1 MAVRLP
7 RLLDGNLREV
17 CRLMPTALSLQL
29 QLNAAS
35 TATMTLD
42 LRGPLPAMHS
52 WVEIYTA
59 KGSAGLYRVTN
70 TAHQARRERTYTLLH
85 GIDTLSDCVW
95 AAQTDYTGTAEGYL
109 RALLAC
115 QKAVYWQ
122 LGTCQDTGQW
132 KKTGINYDKASDL
145 LTEFVGDRHG
155 YYMAYDFTTWPWTLH
170 WLRLPDTVSAEWR
183 VSRNIHSCAVTRND
197 ADLCTRLY
205 FCVTSTSDV
214 GQDGSGGGT
223 ATAVQIIDNA
233 AAQALYGI
241 IEKTATVD
249 TADVADTAA
258 WAAQFMADHAEPSVQ
273 ITVDGYELARQTGDP
288 WDSFDLGKLT
298 RCALVD
304 DGITVNERVVGVNYP
319 DVLGE
324 PEHVVV
330 DLANRLP
337 KFSDTI
343 ASASKTAA
351 SASAT
356 AKSASRS
363 GGGTAKKL
371 DHWAMVVSKQQEALD
386 GTGLTDLWET
396 GIELDPQT
404 GARLYS
410 LYQGLSS
417 NLAELRVH
425 NNEISTLVTKTGINS
440 LGQAETLYTKLS
452 QTDTDLRGEI
462 RRAEGAE
469 DTLAALIQANADN
482 ISAALGD
489 IEEVDG
495 RVSTIEGSSLWMN
508 RDSVTAAT
516 GKLVV
521 DDQGNLHVVD
531 GSGLYL
537 GTGQSS
543 YGVYTEGNLTAGI
556 IIDKIVDDS
565 TAAYQAKFGTYINGK
580 LDAGTL
586 VDKIVD
592 EAGASYQ
599 AKFGTYIN
607 GKLDAGVM
615 VSKITGDSSSASL
628 GVKLGTFVDEYLD
641 AGVVVS
647 KVTGSTSVS
656 MGTYINNQLDAGVMV
671 QKINGQSTVKIQAD
685 KVDLGNYATVN
696 QLESVKGDITKLTTA
711 KTTATS
717 MRTLG
722 LTVDNDLSLLGYV
735 VDWSLC
741 SIGSKTFNFLAPS
754 GQAPTITYADLPH
767 YHAITCTENN
777 GVVTITQGAAQATA
791 GSDSFNIAA
800 TNFYKNAVAAARNE
814 MGVIVDKDNGRVVKS
829 GKATTKSVVIGVTA
843 DEPTYS
849 TTDHTYSFAA
859 AAKAGDTVMQSA
871 TKTTGTEAYTA
882 GVNSVALTT
891 GEFSSNGTKTP
902 PTGYSGFSSVK
913 ITVPTGYTG
922 LTVSGR
928 TISCDNSS
936 TKTSATISA
945 GTITVSESSTSAG
958 FNTMSAPIYLDGEY
972 IGTATGYAQVS
983 SSQYKVVTPTANV
996 SIDGSSQTVNL
1007 LPQTVY
1013 LTYTPP
1019 TPAGTVYTWG
1029 TGYLYSR
1036 QQVSSSYGGY
1046 AVWRYSDDGGVP
1058 SDVAKDWGWTHMYAY
1073 ERDRFYD
1080 QGYHHWYAC
1089 TG

>member
-7 RLLDGNLREV
+7 RLLDANRREV
-17 CRLMPTALSLQL
+17 CRLMPTSLSLQL

-145 LTEFVGDRHG
+145 LAEFVGDRHG

-183 VSRNIHSCAVTRND
+183 VSRNIHSCTVTRND

-258 WAAQFMADHAEPSVQ
+258 WAAQFMADHGEPAVQ

-304 DGITVNERVVGVNYP
+304 DGITVNERVVGVSYP

-351 SASAT
+351 SANAT

-469 DTLAALIQANADN
+469 DDLAALIQANADN

-495 RVSTIEGSSLWMN
+495 RVQSIEGSTLWMN

-531 GSGLYL
+531 GSNLYL
-537 GTGQSS
+537 GTGQASM
-543 YGVYTEGNLTAGI
+543 GVYTDGTLTAGI
-556 IIDKIVDDS
+556 I
-565 TAAYQAKFGTYINGK
+565 
-580 LDAGTL
+580 
-586 VDKIVD
+586 VDKINNGSVNIQGSRVNVTATDRATWGVYDNDTLTAGIIVD
-592 EAGASYQ
+592 
-599 AKFGTYIN
+599 
-607 GKLDAGVM
+607 
-615 VSKITGDSSSASL
+615 
-628 GVKLGTFVDEYLD
+628 
-641 AGVVVS
+641 
-647 KVTGSTSVS
+647 
-656 MGTYINNQLDAGVMV
+656 
-671 QKINGQSTVKIQAD
+671 KINGGSATIAASKVNLTGYLFVGNSGNFSGSLHSTD
-685 KVDLGNYATVN
+685 GN
-696 QLESVKGDITKLTTA
+696 ITA
-711 KTTATS
+711 HGQIGGA
-717 MRTLG
+717 
-722 LTVDNDLSLLGYV
+722 SL
-735 VDWSLC
+735 
-741 SIGSKTFNFLAPS
+741 S
-754 GQAPTITYADLPH
+754 GQSITLDGEQLTSYTLSFMSNLWTVASDGNIDLAH
-767 YHAITCTENN
+767 YHDIEVTENN
-777 GVVTITQGAAQATA
+777 GVITITQGAAQSTP
-791 GSDSFNIAA
+791 GSDSFNIAD
-800 TNFYKNAVAAARNE
+800 TQFYRDAVASAKNA
-814 MGVIVDKDNGRVVKS
+814 MGVQIDQANQ
-829 GKATTKSVVIGVTA
+829 SVVVA
-843 DEPTYS
+843 E
-849 TTDHTYSFAA
+849 
-859 AAKAGDTVMQSA
+859 SA
-871 TKTTGTEAYTA
+871 TKSALIASTVNLIYNTNNHKYTATTAATANGTTLHTNAAVSGTEAYDAGEGVGYTA
-882 GVNSVALTT
+882 GYSEGVNDGYLTGWNAAVAAITR
-891 GEFSSNGTKTP
+891 NG
-902 PTGYSGFSSVK
+902 
-913 ITVPTGYTG
+913 
-922 LTVSGR
+922 
-928 TISCDNSS
+928 NS
-936 TKTSATISA
+936 I
-945 GTITVSESSTSAG
+945 
-958 FNTMSAPIYLDGEY
+958 
-972 IGTATGYAQVS
+972 IGPAHS
-983 SSQYKVVTPTANV
+983 
-996 SIDGSSQTVNL
+996 DGSSYTTETKYTANYTPSAYTQETHRYTPSTYVAESHSYT
-1007 LPQTVY
+1007 PSSYTRETTVY
-1013 LTYTPP
+1013 NTATVLISGSSHSHSNAWIKQDSGSRIYNDTILNLSGDHSVQFDSGSDSYTKETTSTIGYYRIASGSSYTPSAHSYTASVYDAETHSY
-1019 TPAGTVYTWG
+1019 TP
-1029 TGYLYSR
+1029 
-1036 QQVSSSYGGY
+1036 SSY
-1046 AVWRYSDDGGVP
+1046 
-1058 SDVAKDWGWTHMYAY
+1058 
-1073 ERDRFYD
+1073 
-1080 QGYHHWYAC
+1080 
-1089 TG
+1089 TGSSFSWS

>member
-35 TATMTLD
+35 AATMALD

-122 LGTCQDTGQW
+122 LGACQDTGQW

-145 LTEFVGDRHG
+145 LTEFAGDRHG

-258 WAAQFMADHAEPSVQ
+258 WAAQFMADHGEPAVQ

-304 DGITVNERVVGVNYP
+304 DGITVSERVVGVNYP

-462 RRAEGAE
+462 HRAEGAE
-469 DTLAALIQANADN
+469 DTLAALIQANEDN

-521 DDQGNLHVVD
+521 DAQGNLHVVD
-531 GSGLYL
+531 GSNLYL
-537 GTGQSS
+537 GTGQASM
-543 YGVYTEGNLTAGI
+543 GVYTDGSLTAGI
-556 IIDKIVDDS
+556 I
-565 TAAYQAKFGTYINGK
+565 
-580 LDAGTL
+580 
-586 VDKIVD
+586 VDKINNGSVNIRGSHVNVTATDRATWGVYDNATLTAGIIVD
-592 EAGASYQ
+592 
-599 AKFGTYIN
+599 
-607 GKLDAGVM
+607 
-615 VSKITGDSSSASL
+615 
-628 GVKLGTFVDEYLD
+628 
-641 AGVVVS
+641 
-647 KVTGSTSVS
+647 
-656 MGTYINNQLDAGVMV
+656 
-671 QKINGQSTVKIQAD
+671 KINGGTVTIDAARVNLTGYLTANDITANMITSKLANAT
-685 KVDLGNYATVN
+685 VSNMSSLYATTLTAGTNFYIGNSIVSSHGAKFN
-696 QLESVKGDITKLTTA
+696 GTMKFSYLTTA
-711 KTTATS
+711 TA
-717 MRTLG
+717 
-722 LTVDNDLSLLGYV
+722 D
-735 VDWSLC
+735 
-741 SIGSKTFNFLAPS
+741 AE
-754 GQAPTITYADLPH
+754 ITYADLPH
-767 YHAITCTENN
+767 YHAITCTEKN

-800 TNFYKNAVAAARNE
+800 TNFYKNAVAAARDE

-829 GKATTKSVVIGVTA
+829 GKAATKSVVIGVTA
-843 DEPTYS
+843 DEPAYNK
-849 TTDHTYSFAA
+849 TDHTYSFAA

-871 TKTTGTEAYTA
+871 TKTTGTEAYAAGVDAGYTDGYSA
-882 GVNSVALTT
+882 GVNDGYAT
-891 GEFSSNGTKTP
+891 GAANVTITAVTGTPGKVTAAHEIPVSLSATASNGATKSGSVNVDASSVYSSGESAGYTDGYSDGVNDGYA
-902 PTGYSGFSSVK
+902 TGYSA
-913 ITVPTGYTG
+913 GYAAG
-922 LTVSGR
+922 Q
-928 TISCDNSS
+928 
-936 TKTSATISA
+936 SA
-945 GTITVSESSTSAG
+945 GG
-958 FNTMSAPIYLDGEY
+958 NY
-972 IGTATGYAQVS
+972 INCGNRYWGYSNNGGATWNWYYSGAM
-983 SSQYKVVTPTANV
+983 
-996 SIDGSSQTVNL
+996 
-1007 LPQTVY
+1007 
-1013 LTYTPP
+1013 YTKR
-1019 TPAGTVYTWG
+1019 
-1029 TGYLYSR
+1029 S
-1036 QQVSSSYGGY
+1036 
-1046 AVWRYSDDGGVP
+1046 
-1058 SDVAKDWGWTHMYAY
+1058 
-1073 ERDRFYD
+1073 
-1080 QGYHHWYAC
+1080 
-1089 TG
+1089 

>member
-7 RLLDGNLREV
+7 RLLDGNLHEV
-17 CRLMPTALSLQL
+17 CRLRPTALSLQM
-29 QLNAAS
+29 QMNA
-35 TATMTLD
+35 TGVATMTLGLSD
-42 LRGPLPAMHS
+42 AAPAMHA
-52 WVEIYTA
+52 WVEIYTG
-59 KGSAGLYRVTN
+59 KGSAGFYRVT
-70 TAHQARRERTYTLLH
+70 TVAHQANLERTYTLLH
-85 GIDTLSDCVW
+85 AIDTLSDCVW
-95 AAQTDYTGTAEGYL
+95 AAQTDYSGTAEGYL
-109 RALLAC
+109 RQLLAC
-115 QKAVYWQ
+115 QKVVYWQ
-122 LGTCQDTGQW
+122 LGTCQDSGQW
-132 KKTGINYDKASDL
+132 KKSGVNYDKVSDL

-155 YYMAYDFTTWPWTLH
+155 YYLAYDFTTWPWTLH
-170 WLRLPDTVSAEWR
+170 WLRVPSTVSAEWR
-183 VSRNIHSCAVTRND
+183 LHRNVHTCTVTRND

-214 GQDGSGGGT
+214 GQDGSGGNT
-223 ATAVQIIDNA
+223 TTTVQTINNA
-233 AAQALYGI
+233 AAQALYGVV
-241 IEKTATVD
+241 EKTATVD
-249 TADVADTAA
+249 TADVADTSA

-273 ITVDGYELARQTGDP
+273 ITVDGYELARLTGDP

-304 DGITVNERVVGVNYP
+304 DGITVSERVVGITYS

-330 DLANRLP
+330 ELANRLP
-337 KFSDTI
+337 KFSDSI
-343 ASASKTAA
+343 ATASKTAA

-363 GGGTAKKL
+363 GGGTAQKL

-469 DTLAALIQANADN
+469 DDLAALIRANADN

-495 RVSTIEGSSLWMN
+495 RVQSIEGSTLWMN
-508 RDSVTAAT
+508 RDSITAAT

-543 YGVYTEGNLTAGI
+543 YGVYTEGNLTAGAI
-556 IIDKIVDDS
+556 IQK
-565 TAAYQAKFGTYINGK
+565 INGTSQSGSILANK
-580 LDAGTL
+580 LDVNATDVAAWGAYTNNTL
-586 VDKIVD
+586 
-592 EAGASYQ
+592 
-599 AKFGTYIN
+599 
-607 GKLDAGVM
+607 
-615 VSKITGDSSSASL
+615 TGGIL
-628 GVKLGTFVDEYLD
+628 
-641 AGVVVS
+641 
-647 KVTGSTSVS
+647 
-656 MGTYINNQLDAGVMV
+656 V
-671 QKINGQSTVKIQAD
+671 QKINDGSTTTQILGSRVDVRATDLATWGVYTDGTLTAGIIVDKINGGTVTIDAARVNLTGYLTAND
-685 KVDLGNYATVN
+685 ITTNMITSKLANATVSNMSSLYATTLTAGTNFYIGNSIVSSHGAKFN
-696 QLESVKGDITKLTTA
+696 GTMKFSYLTTA
-711 KTTATS
+711 TA
-717 MRTLG
+717 
-722 LTVDNDLSLLGYV
+722 D
-735 VDWSLC
+735 
-741 SIGSKTFNFLAPS
+741 AE
-754 GQAPTITYADLPH
+754 ITYADLPH

-791 GSDSFNIAA
+791 GSDYFNIAA

-843 DEPTYS
+843 DEPTYNQ
-849 TTDHTYSFAA
+849 TDHTYSFAA

-871 TKTTGTEAYTA
+871 TKTTGTEAYRA
-882 GVNSVALTT
+882 GVDSVALTT

-945 GTITVSESSTSAG
+945 GTISVSESSTSAG

-972 IGTATGYAQVS
+972 IGTAKGYAQVS

-1058 SDVAKDWGWTHMYAY
+1058 SDMAKDWGWTHMYAY
-1073 ERDRFYD
+1073 ERERFYD

>member
-35 TATMTLD
+35 AATLTLD

-183 VSRNIHSCAVTRND
+183 VSRNIHSCTVTRND

-258 WAAQFMADHAEPSVQ
+258 WAAQFMADHGEPAVQ

-452 QTDTDLRGEI
+452 QTDSDLRGEI

-469 DTLAALIQANADN
+469 DDLAALIQANADN

-495 RVSTIEGSSLWMN
+495 RVQSIEGSSLWMD

-543 YGVYTEGNLTAGI
+543 YGVYTEGNLTAGAI
-556 IIDKIVDDS
+556 IQK
-565 TAAYQAKFGTYINGK
+565 INGTSQSGSILANK
-580 LDAGTL
+580 LDVNATDVAAWGAYTNNTL
-586 VDKIVD
+586 
-592 EAGASYQ
+592 
-599 AKFGTYIN
+599 
-607 GKLDAGVM
+607 
-615 VSKITGDSSSASL
+615 TGGIL
-628 GVKLGTFVDEYLD
+628 
-641 AGVVVS
+641 
-647 KVTGSTSVS
+647 
-656 MGTYINNQLDAGVMV
+656 V
-671 QKINGQSTVKIQAD
+671 QKINDGSTTTQILGSRVDVKATDLATWGVYTDNTLTAGIIVNKINGGTVQIAAS

-696 QLESVKGDITKLTTA
+696 QLEAVRGDITKLTTA
-711 KTTATS
+711 QTTATS

-722 LTVDNDLSLLGYV
+722 LTVDNDLSLLGYT

-741 SIGSKTFNFLAPS
+741 SIGSKTFNYLAPP

-843 DEPTYS
+843 DEPTYNQ
-849 TTDHTYSFAA
+849 TDHTYSFAA

-871 TKTTGTEAYTA
+871 TKTTGIEAYTA

-945 GTITVSESSTSAG
+945 GTISVSESSTSAG

-1058 SDVAKDWGWTHMYAY
+1058 SDMAKDWGWTHMYAY

>member
-7 RLLDGNLREV
+7 RLLDANRREV

-183 VSRNIHSCAVTRND
+183 VSRNIHSCTVTRND

-214 GQDGSGGGT
+214 GQDGSGGGAT
-223 ATAVQIIDNA
+223 TAVQIIDNA

-258 WAAQFMADHAEPSVQ
+258 WAAQFMADHGEPAVQ

-469 DTLAALIQANADN
+469 DDLAALIQANADN

-495 RVSTIEGSSLWMN
+495 RVQSIEGSTLWMN

-531 GSGLYL
+531 GSNLYL
-537 GTGQSS
+537 GTGQASM
-543 YGVYTEGNLTAGI
+543 GVYTDGSLTAGI
-556 IIDKIVDDS
+556 I
-565 TAAYQAKFGTYINGK
+565 
-580 LDAGTL
+580 
-586 VDKIVD
+586 VDKINNGSVNIQGSRVNVTATDRATWGVYDNDTLTAGIIVD
-592 EAGASYQ
+592 
-599 AKFGTYIN
+599 
-607 GKLDAGVM
+607 
-615 VSKITGDSSSASL
+615 
-628 GVKLGTFVDEYLD
+628 
-641 AGVVVS
+641 
-647 KVTGSTSVS
+647 
-656 MGTYINNQLDAGVMV
+656 
-671 QKINGQSTVKIQAD
+671 KINGGSATIAASKVNLTGYLFVGNSGNFSGSLHSTD
-685 KVDLGNYATVN
+685 GN
-696 QLESVKGDITKLTTA
+696 ITA
-711 KTTATS
+711 HGQIGGA
-717 MRTLG
+717 
-722 LTVDNDLSLLGYV
+722 SL
-735 VDWSLC
+735 
-741 SIGSKTFNFLAPS
+741 S
-754 GQAPTITYADLPH
+754 GQYITLDGEQLTSYTLSFMSNLWTVASDGNIDLAH
-767 YHAITCTENN
+767 YHDIEVTEDN
-777 GVVTITQGAAQATA
+777 GVITITQGAAQSTP
-791 GSDSFNIAA
+791 GSDSFNIAD
-800 TNFYKNAVAAARNE
+800 TQFYKDAVA
-814 MGVIVDKDNGRVVKS
+814 
-829 GKATTKSVVIGVTA
+829 
-843 DEPTYS
+843 
-849 TTDHTYSFAA
+849 
-859 AAKAGDTVMQSA
+859 SA
-871 TKTTGTEAYTA
+871 ETRGQ
-882 GVNSVALTT
+882 NSVHVNKLWDENVCTCI
-891 GEFSSNGTKTP
+891 P
-902 PTGYSGFSSVK
+902 
-913 ITVPTGYTG
+913 
-922 LTVSGR
+922 
-928 TISCDNSS
+928 
-936 TKTSATISA
+936 SA
-945 GTITVSESSTSAG
+945 GTGLGATITIDKTIGTPTQQTPNLYPITIKDGTTSVLTFTVDASARYNAGETAGYTDGYSDGVNDGYATGAASVTISSVTGTPGSADANHIIPVTLSATASNSETGSGSVNVDASGVYSAG
-958 FNTMSAPIYLDGEY
+958 ESAGYTNGYSDGVNDGY
-972 IGTATGYAQVS
+972 ATGYAAGVR
-983 SSQYKVVTPTANV
+983 
-996 SIDGSSQTVNL
+996 DGSTTIINPTVTACYVSNF
-1007 LPQTVY
+1007 VVGNV
-1013 LTYTPP
+1013 
-1019 TPAGTVYTWG
+1019 AKRSN
-1029 TGYLYSR
+1029 GYF
-1036 QQVSSSYGGY
+1036 VSGSI
-1046 AVWRYSDDGGVP
+1046 WITIDYSDGTHGYYGP
-1058 SDVAKDWGWTHMYAY
+1058 YSKSDTY
-1073 ERDRFYD
+1073 E
-1080 QGYHHWYAC
+1080 
-1089 TG
+1089 T